1 MAENQN
7 KEKDLEQPVEEQE
20 ETTEAAAEEKETSET
35 PEAEE
40 KESAEEAPEKKSK
53 FFKKDKKDK
62 KDAEIEEL
70 KDRLVRQMAEFD
82 NYRKRTDKEKKQNYE
97 IGASD
102 FILKILPVV
111 DNFERGLGA
120 MTDADK
126 ESSFAQGIEMIYKQ
140 LTKVLEDEGVT
151 VIEAQGKEF
160 DPMLHNAVMQQP
172 SEEYESGIVIQELQK
187 GYKYKDKS
195 SDTAWLWL
203 LNKNK
208 TTSFIYIDFSLFQEV
223 IIMSKIIGI
232 DLGTTNSCVAVMEGG
247 KPVVIANTEGARTTP
262 SVVAFTKTGERLVGE
277 PAKRQAVTN
286 ADHTISSIKRHM
298 GSDYRVTIDDKK
310 YSPQEISAMILQ
322 KLKADAESYLGEK
335 VSEAVITVP
344 AYFK

>member
-20 ETTEAAAEEKETSET
+20 ETTEAAAEEKETSEA

-53 FFKKDKKDK
+53 FFKKDK

-140 LTKVLEDEGVT
+140 LTKVLVDEGVT

-187 GYKYKDKS
+187 GYKYKDKVLRHS
-195 SDTAWLWL
+195 M
-203 LNKNK
+203 
-208 TTSFIYIDFSLFQEV
+208 V
-223 IIMSKIIGI
+223 M
-232 DLGTTNSCVAVMEGG
+232 VAE
-247 KPVVIANTEGARTTP
+247 
-262 SVVAFTKTGERLVGE
+262 
-277 PAKRQAVTN
+277 
-286 ADHTISSIKRHM
+286 
-298 GSDYRVTIDDKK
+298 
-310 YSPQEISAMILQ
+310 
-322 KLKADAESYLGEK
+322 
-335 VSEAVITVP
+335 
-344 AYFK
+344 

>member
-40 KESAEEAPEKKSK
+40 KESAEEVPEKKSK

-102 FILKILPVV
+102 FILKILPVG

-140 LTKVLEDEGVT
+140 LITVLSDLGVT
-151 VIEAQGKEF
+151 PIEAVGQEF
-160 DPMLHNAVMQQP
+160 DPNLHNAVMHAEDEGLGENIVA
-172 SEEYESGIVIQELQK
+172 EEFQK
-187 GYKYKDKS
+187 GYKYKDTVLRHSMVK
-195 SDTAWLWL
+195 
-203 LNKNK
+203 
-208 TTSFIYIDFSLFQEV
+208 
-223 IIMSKIIGI
+223 
-232 DLGTTNSCVAVMEGG
+232 VA
-247 KPVVIANTEGARTTP
+247 N
-262 SVVAFTKTGERLVGE
+262 
-277 PAKRQAVTN
+277 
-286 ADHTISSIKRHM
+286 
-298 GSDYRVTIDDKK
+298 
-310 YSPQEISAMILQ
+310 
-322 KLKADAESYLGEK
+322 
-335 VSEAVITVP
+335 
-344 AYFK
+344 